1 MHVFYSRKSQKEAK
15 EAQEEP
21 GQRETI
27 GEAQRGEANTQTNL
41 KSKVMIRGLKDLTQ
55 ETSST
60 FMALK

>member
-1 MHVFYSRKSQKEAK
+1 MHIFYSRKSQKEAK
-15 EAQEEP
+15 EAREEP